1 MNNANTRQSQVW
13 LVAVS
18 YFCKMDRNKCIVPAC
33 NSLRKNEK
41 VVPIHR
47 LPRNSITGREWLEL
61 CGNEE
66 LRNVPYDG
74 LTSKRFFICRL
85 HFDDRV
91 LTKTQSGAIRLKYN
105 AIPTLNLPDKDGVS
119 KKSNANV
126 INIDLPDKDLHA
138 HINVDQLKF
147 SSPSVGKMTISESK
161 TLSEGIRESSLH
173 FLFVSIHFVTNI
185 IIFKCI

>member
-1 MNNANTRQSQVW
+1 M
-13 LVAVS
+13 
-18 YFCKMDRNKCIVPAC
+18 PAC

-47 LPRNSITGREWLEL
+47 LPKNSVTGREWLEL

-66 LRNVPYDG
+66 LRNVPYDE

-105 AIPTLNLPDKDGVS
+105 AIRTLNLPDKDGV
-119 KKSNANV
+119 
-126 INIDLPDKDLHA
+126 
-138 HINVDQLKF
+138 
-147 SSPSVGKMTISESK
+147 
-161 TLSEGIRESSLH
+161 
-173 FLFVSIHFVTNI
+173 
-185 IIFKCI
+185 